1 MANYAVKISKKAEK
15 QLDKMQDNIA
25 APVLQAIGSL
35 AENPRPFGYRKL
47 KGRDAYRIRVG
58 NYRVIYDIL
67 DAVLVVEIIEVG
79 NRKDVY
85 EQ

>member
-1 MANYAVKISKKAEK
+1 
-15 QLDKMQDNIA
+15 MQDSIA
-25 APVLQAIGSL
+25 APVLQAIGAL

-47 KGRDAYRIRVG
+47 KGRNGYRIRVG
-58 NYRVIYDIL
+58 SYRVIYDVF

-79 NRKDVY
+79 NRKDIY